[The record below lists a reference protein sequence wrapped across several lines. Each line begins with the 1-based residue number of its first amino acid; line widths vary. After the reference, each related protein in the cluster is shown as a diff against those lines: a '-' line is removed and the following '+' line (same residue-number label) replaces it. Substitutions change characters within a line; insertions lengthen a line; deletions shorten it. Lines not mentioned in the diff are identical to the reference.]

1 MLDDAKVVAVIPVSD
16 LRKARIF
23 YEKMMGLTPREVYEA
38 EEEVIYSLNG
48 TDLLVYKTDAAKGE
62 ATKVSLVVGD
72 LAKEMDILKNHGVVF
87 ADFDL
92 PGLKT
97 VEGVAEG
104 PQGKGAWF
112 KDLDGN
118 YLALMELPKG

>member
-1 MLDDAKVVAVIPVSD
+1 MLDDAKVMAVIPVSD
-16 LRKARIF
+16 LHKARIF

-38 EEEVIYSLNG
+38 EEQIVYSLNG
-48 TDLLVYKTDAAKGE
+48 TDLLVYKTDAPKGE

-87 ADFDL
+87 VDLDL

-104 PQGKGAWF
+104 PEGKAAWF